1 VTAARSSWVTGDGR
15 RILAAQA
22 IRAAAYGFAAV
33 QLGVLLATLGWS
45 SGQLGGLLAAMV
57 AGTALASLAVGLLAD
72 RIGRRRSYAALSA
85 GLAVSGLALGLGSQP
100 WMLVAVALL
109 GTLST
114 EVVESGPFTSLEQA
128 MLPDTVS
135 DTERVR
141 VFGVYNAVA
150 TAAGSLGALAAGG
163 PVLLRQAG
171 LGVPA
176 DQGLLLVLVAAGLA
190 GLGLAW
196 SLSPAVEPAQP
207 PGGVSPQA
215 PLGRSRPA
223 VARLSALF
231 ALDAFGGGFVVQT
244 FIAYWLRARFAAP
257 VELLGLVFFTV
268 GLLQAASF
276 LVAVRL
282 ARRIGLL
289 ATMVG
294 THLPS
299 NLLLAA
305 IPLAPTLPVAL
316 ALLLARSALAQ
327 MDVPTRQ
334 AYVVALVEP
343 EERTA
348 AAAATNTAR
357 YLARPLAPALAG
369 AAGQLTG
376 GLPFVLAGGIKAA
389 YDLALW
395 AWFRRVPLPTEHHQ
409 HGSGLR
415 AAARRAAV
423 PTEPVK
429 EPR

>member
-1 VTAARSSWVTGDGR
+1 MTLAGSRRMSGDGR

-22 IRAAAYGFAAV
+22 IRAAAYGFGAV
-33 QLGVLLATLGWS
+33 QLGVLLAAGGWS

-72 RIGRRRSYAALSA
+72 RIGRRRSYAALFV
-85 GLAVSGLALGLGSQP
+85 GLAASGLVLGLATQRWALP
-100 WMLVAVALL
+100 AVALL
-109 GTLST
+109 GVLST
-114 EVVESGPFTSLEQA
+114 EVVESGPFTTLEQA
-128 MLPDTVS
+128 MLPETVRAS
-135 DTERVR
+135 ERTR
-141 VFGVYNAVA
+141 AFGLYNAVA
-150 TAAGSLGALAAGG
+150 TVAGSLGALAAGG
-163 PVLLRQAG
+163 PTLLRQAG

-176 DQGLLLVLVAAGLA
+176 DQRLLLVLVPAGLVGLLLA
-190 GLGLAW
+190 G
-196 SLSPAVEPAQP
+196 SLSPAMELARPPSQPAR
-207 PGGVSPQA
+207 A
-215 PLGRSRPA
+215 PLRASRPV

-231 ALDAFGGGFVVQT
+231 AVDAFGGGLVVQT
-244 FIAYWLRARFAAP
+244 FIAYWLAARHGAS
-257 VELLGLVFFTV
+257 VELLGVVFFAV

-276 LVAVRL
+276 MAAVRL
-282 ARRIGLL
+282 ARRFGLL

-305 IPLAPTLPVAL
+305 IPLAPTLPLAL

-334 AYVVALVEP
+334 AYVVALVAP

-369 AAGQLTG
+369 ATGQLTG
-376 GLPFVLAGGIKAA
+376 GLPFLAAGGIKAA
-389 YDLALW
+389 YDLGLW
-395 AWFRRVPLPTEHHQ
+395 AWFRRVPLPTEHPQ
-409 HGSGLR
+409 PDS
-415 AAARRAAV
+415 RRLAGGGHAAV
-423 PTEPVK
+423 SVEPVK

>member
-1 VTAARSSWVTGDGR
+1 VTRARAGWLSGDGR

-22 IRAAAYGFAAV
+22 IRAAAYGFGAV
-33 QLGVLLATLGWS
+33 QLGVLLAAHGWS

-57 AGTALASLAVGLLAD
+57 AGTALASLAVGVLAD
-72 RIGRRRSYAALSA
+72 RIGRRRSYAALFA
-85 GLAVSGLALGLGSQP
+85 GLAVSGLVLGLANRP
-100 WMLVAVALL
+100 WALVAVALL

-114 EVVESGPFTSLEQA
+114 EVVESGPFTTLEQA
-128 MLPDTVS
+128 MLPETVRAS
-135 DTERVR
+135 ERTR
-141 VFGVYNAVA
+141 AFGAYNAVA
-150 TAAGSLGALAAGG
+150 TVAGSLGALAAGG
-163 PVLLRQAG
+163 PALLRQAG

-176 DQGLLLVLVAAGLA
+176 DQRLLLVLVPAGLVGLLLA
-190 GLGLAW
+190 G
-196 SLSPAVEPAQP
+196 SLSPAVELARPPTRSPAR
-207 PGGVSPQA
+207 A
-215 PLGRSRPA
+215 PLQASRPV

-231 ALDAFGGGFVVQT
+231 ALDAFGGGLVVQT
-244 FIAYWLRARFAAP
+244 FIAYWLAARYGAP
-257 VELLGLVFFTV
+257 VELLGLVFFAV

-276 LVAVRL
+276 LAAVRL
-282 ARRIGLL
+282 ARRFGLL

-334 AYVVALVEP
+334 AYVVALVAP

-348 AAAATNTAR
+348 AVAATNTAR

-369 AAGQLTG
+369 AAGWLAG
-376 GLPFVLAGGIKAA
+376 GLPFLAAGGIKAA

-395 AWFRRVPLPTEHHQ
+395 AWFRRVPLPAEHPQ
-409 HGSGLR
+409 PGRRLR
-415 AAARRAAV
+415 AGAGHAAV
-423 PTEPVK
+423 LAEPVK